1 MPDMKWTN
9 AERRLAREVFDAALR
24 KELSEVIAKFKSRA
38 AALSEPDELWTL
50 VRRTDRKRQEID
62 RKYDFRYSQLLRVLG
77 QLVREDRIPEQALTG
92 LSEEKISIILRFA
105 SI

>member
-1 MPDMKWTN
+1 MSDMKWTD